1 MSIVTNNKFKSTSIY
16 GVLNVVN
23 SVDGNIISNT
33 NLSYKLIVGGK
44 INNIPVDKIA
54 YISNLTSDVQE
65 QINTTNNDITTT
77 NKIYYYN

>member
-33 NLSYKLIVGGK
+33 NLSDNLTVGGK
-44 INNIPVDKIA
+44 FNNIPVDTIA

-65 QINTTNNDITTT
+65 QINNN
-77 NKIYYYN
+77 K

>member
-33 NLSYKLIVGGK
+33 NLSDNLTVGG
-44 INNIPVDKIA
+44 
-54 YISNLTSDVQE
+54 NLT
-65 QINTTNNDITTT
+65 
-77 NKIYYYN
+77 IYQLIQSLIYLI